1 MKLYKFLVI
10 PLTLAGCASLTH
22 GKNQRVLISTPGAS
36 HAECTVTSQSLGV
49 QKVITPEALN
59 VPRSSE
65 QITVSCHKQCYVN
78 ATKVIA
84 PDLNT
89 EDLASNGFFGI
100 ATVAIDAATKR
111 AYNYTY
117 DFVVPMKLKP
127 GCNRSSK
134 GFLDG
139 NPKDFN
145 NQIHDFSF
153 DDKPPPPLPEETP
166 MDLKLPE
173 PAPLADKNK

>member
-1 MKLYKFLVI
+1 MKLSKLLII
-10 PLTLAGCASLTH
+10 PLALSGCASLTH

-36 HAECTVTSQSLGV
+36 HAECIVTSQSLGV
-49 QKVITPEALN
+49 QRVVTPEALN
-59 VPRSSE
+59 IPRSSE
-65 QITVSCHKQCYVN
+65 QVSVSCHKQCYEN
-78 ATKVIA
+78 ATKIID

-100 ATVAIDAATKR
+100 ATVAVDVATKR

-127 GCNRSSK
+127 GCKRSGK

-145 NQIHDFSF
+145 NQIQDFSF
-153 DDKPPPPLPEETP
+153 DDKPPPPLPEEASKE
-166 MDLKLPE
+166 LKIPE
-173 PAPLADKNK
+173 APPLAERNK